1 MTTPKQSN
9 EVEQQSPQNEPDFS
23 RRRFLKQGTVA
34 SAAVTMGL
42 TTEAKA
48 ESSSAIETINIG
60 VVGTGGRGGGA
71 ARDTLSVNPNV
82 RIIAMADLYPKK
94 CHSMRKSLARRYDER
109 VSVDDENIFGGLDG
123 YRRVLEHPDVDIVLL
138 TTPPGFRPSYLAEA
152 VAAGKHVFAE
162 KPTCVDPV
170 GYRICLEADRAARA
184 QGTAIVTGTQYRRQK
199 NYMEVMRRIHEGQI
213 GDVISATS
221 RYCTSGIWNRP
232 RKPGMSDA
240 EYQLYNWMHFIWLSG
255 DQIVEQA
262 VHNIDAMNWLMG
274 GPPVAAY
281 GSGGRFTRPTG
292 SQMWDN
298 VSIDYAYPDNRLL
311 SFQCRQIPHTKGEN
325 GSIVYGTDG
334 IATIGAANKG
344 ASIRD
349 RAGKE
354 IWSMKG
360 DINAAYQQEHK
371 DLVDS
376 IRAGKPIVELA
387 ETADSSLTAVMGR
400 LAAYTGQ
407 QVDWDFITQQSMLD
421 LFPKDL
427 KLDESLP
434 MDSYAVPGVTKLI

>member
-1 MTTPKQSN
+1 MTRSN
-9 EVEQQSPQNEPDFS
+9 CPTTKETTSGPVADDVS
-23 RRRFLKQGTVA
+23 RRSFLKRGSA
-34 SAAVTMGL
+34 LSAAVSLGIAA
-42 TTEAKA
+42 EAKA
-48 ESSSAIETINIG
+48 EDQSADETMNVGI
-60 VVGTGGRGGGA
+60 VGTGGRGGGA
-71 ARDTLSVNPNV
+71 ARDTLSINPHV
-82 RIIAMADLYPKK
+82 RLVAMSDLYPEK
-94 CHSMRKSLARRYDER
+94 CHSTRKKLARRYSDR
-109 VSVDDENIFGGLDG
+109 VAVTDENIFGGLDG
-123 YRRVLEHPDVDIVLL
+123 YRRVIEHPDVDIVLL
-138 TTPPGFRPSYLAEA
+138 TTPPGFRPTYVKEA
-152 VAAGKHVFAE
+152 VDAGKHVFAE
-162 KPTCVDPV
+162 KPTSVDPA
-170 GYRICLEADRAARA
+170 GYHACLEADQKARK

-274 GPPVAAY
+274 GPPTSAY
-281 GSGGRFTRPTG
+281 GSGGRFTRPAG

-298 VSIDYAYPDNRLL
+298 VSIDYAYPNNRIL

-325 GSIVYGTDG
+325 GSVVYGSEG
-334 IATIGAANKG
+334 MAFIGAANKG
-344 ASIRD
+344 ASITD
-349 RAGKE
+349 RSGKE

-407 QVDWDFITQQSMLD
+407 QVDWDFVTQQSTLD
-421 LFPKDL
+421 LFPEEL
-427 KLDESLP
+427 KMDESLP
-434 MDSYAVPGVTKLI
+434 MASYAVPGVTKLT

>member
-1 MTTPKQSN
+1 M
-9 EVEQQSPQNEPDFS
+9 
-23 RRRFLKQGTVA
+23 
-34 SAAVTMGL
+34 
-42 TTEAKA
+42 
-48 ESSSAIETINIG
+48 
-60 VVGTGGRGGGA
+60 VV
-71 ARDTLSVNPNV
+71 L
-82 RIIAMADLYPKK
+82 
-94 CHSMRKSLARRYDER
+94 
-109 VSVDDENIFGGLDG
+109 
-123 YRRVLEHPDVDIVLL
+123 
-138 TTPPGFRPSYLAEA
+138 
-152 VAAGKHVFAE
+152 KHVFAE

-199 NYMEVMRRIHEGQI
+199 NYMEVMRQIHEGAI
-213 GDVISATS
+213 GDVVSATS

-325 GSIVYGTDG
+325 GSVVYGTEG

-344 ASIRD
+344 ASIID
-349 RAGKE
+349 RSGRQV
-354 IWSMKG
+354 WSMKG

-407 QVDWDFITQQSMLD
+407 RVDWKFVTQQSTLD
-421 LFPKDL
+421 LFPD
-427 KLDESLP
+427 KLSLDGSLP
-434 MDSYAVPGVTKLI
+434 IASYAVPGVTKLI